1 MVTAAGSDSLNQT
14 SSESIMRKSSAV
26 AIIALSLAANLAALP
41 AHAEPTTKPTGSQS
55 SGSGSGSG
63 SGGGKTTSTV
73 VIAIIAVLIS

>member
-1 MVTAAGSDSLNQT
+1 
-14 SSESIMRKSSAV
+14 MRKSSAV

-41 AHAEPTTKPTGSQS
+41 AHAESTTKPTGSQS
-55 SGSGSGSG
+55 SGSGSG